1 MGYRLY
7 RHVLDHAP
15 ADLTS
20 GERLLLLV
28 IADDANDNTRTGWP
42 GTDLLTHRTGL
53 SPDGITKTFRRLANR
68 GLEVRVPISTDA
80 AGRPIFAVRGRRTTY
95 RVPVLPERADAPKP
109 DPQGDH
115 SHGMPGPQGGQ
126 SGGNARTTVPEC
138 PDHSPPLPGPQSGPS
153 PQSPHSPH
161 HARTQDD
168 PHPAD
173 SSRPPKATKKT
184 KTKNQK
190 QPIDFVMDL
199 GATETEAGA
208 VITRLQ
214 NNHDIENWPGFL
226 AHATA
231 NGSLQ
236 GHLDT
241 IRNSRRRRSTVE
253 LCEDHTRD
261 RRTCPWCP
269 PAEQDQAS

>member
-28 IADDANDNTRTGWP
+28 IADDANDDTRLGRP
-42 GTDLLTHRTGL
+42 GTDLLTHRTGMGARGL
-53 SPDGITKTFRRLANR
+53 RSAFTRLAER
-68 GLEVRVPISTDA
+68 GYELRVPITKDEN
-80 AGRPIFAVRGRRTTY
+80 GRPVYAVRGRRTTY
-95 RVPVLPERADAPKP
+95 RVPVFPLRQDLPKGEPWGP
-109 DPQGDH
+109 H
-115 SHGMPGPQGGQ
+115 SEEKGG
-126 SGGNARTTVPEC
+126 TTVPERGN
-138 PDHSPPLPGPQSGPS
+138 HSSAKEEPQFPPLPQS
-153 PQSPHSPH
+153 PQSPH
-161 HARTQDD
+161 HARTHED
-168 PHPAD
+168 PQPAD
-173 SSRPPKATKKT
+173 PSRPPKATKKT
-184 KTKNQK
+184 KKNQK

-199 GATETEAGA
+199 GATETEAHA

-226 AHATA
+226 THATA
-231 NGSLQ
+231 NGTLA
-236 GHLDT
+236 GHLT
-241 IRNSRRRRSTVE
+241 AVRNSRRRRATVE

-269 PAEQDQAS
+269 PTEQDQAS